1 MHYLKQIIITMI
13 KNPIR
18 LKKVLCVI
26 LLMASVCASASYQL
40 PRVAPTS
47 VGIEPKQLTLL
58 YDSLLTSDLTEL
70 HHLMVVVDGKVVG
83 EIHPTPFKANDK
95 HTLYSVSK
103 TFTAVAVG
111 LAVDDGLVSVE
122 DELVKFFP
130 QYASTIKGI
139 KIKDVLTMRSGF
151 KTNGGMRNSQHDWV
165 DYYLS
170 RPLVA
175 TPGTKYSYD
184 SIETYLL
191 SVVVQQV
198 TGKDVLTL
206 LNERVFYPMGINDV
220 EWEMCPKGFITGGW
234 GIYMTAEAQAMFG
247 QLLLQKGKWN
257 GRQLV
262 SEKWVDEMMTV
273 RVVRKAANDYGYQIW
288 LCEYPGAWR
297 ADGAYGQYIIIVP
310 QKNMV
315 VVLNQCSKSKGW
327 PERGNIWNTVVKN
340 SKGCAIE
347 GEPDELEALAQYE
360 ANASL
365 PLLQGAADNVLAK
378 KYNGKEFKL
387 DENKLGWESVK
398 LNFEKDKIVLDV
410 VDAEGKKSA
419 IAMGYNQWL
428 ISQLAGYP
436 HYSISAKGRFTG
448 ITGPFYAGSCYAWNN
463 DNTLSAKIHYTNW
476 ITSLKL
482 DFKFNEKG
490 GLQIEIEENFLKKPF
505 AVTGR

>member
-1 MHYLKQIIITMI
+1 MI
-13 KNPIR
+13 KSQLR
-18 LKKVLCVI
+18 LKTLLCAIV
-26 LLMASVCASASYQL
+26 LMASVCASAAYRL
-40 PRVAPTS
+40 PRTTPTS
-47 VGIEPKQLTLL
+47 AGIEPKQFELL
-58 YDSLLTSDLTEL
+58 YDSLLSSDITEI
-70 HHLMVVVDGKVVG
+70 HHLMVVVDGKVAG
-83 EIHPTPFKANDK
+83 EIHPAPFKASDR

-111 LAVDDGLVSVE
+111 LAVDDGLLSVE

-130 QYASTIKGI
+130 QYAQYIGGI
-139 KIKDVLTMRSGF
+139 KVKDVLTMRSGF
-151 KTNGGMRNSQHDWV
+151 KTNGGMRNSQTDWV

-191 SVVVQQV
+191 SAIVQQV

-206 LNERVFYPMGINDV
+206 LNERVFFPMGIDDV
-220 EWEMCPKGFITGGW
+220 EWERCPKGIVTAGW

-247 QLLLQKGKWN
+247 QLLLQKGNWK
-257 GRQLV
+257 GQQLV
-262 SEKWVDEMMTV
+262 SQEWVEDMMTV
-273 RVVRKAANDYGYQIW
+273 RVVRKASNDYGYQIW

-327 PERGNIWNTVVKN
+327 PERSNIWHTVVKN
-340 SKGCAIE
+340 AHGCAIE
-347 GEPDELEALAQYE
+347 GEPDELENLAKFE

-365 PLLQGAADNVLAK
+365 PLLKGDATNVLAK
-378 KYNGKEFKL
+378 KYNGKEYKL
-387 DENKLGWESVK
+387 PKNKLGWKSIK
-398 LNFEKDKIVLDV
+398 FNFEPNKFTLNV

-419 IAMGYNQWL
+419 IAMGYNEWL
-428 ISQLAGYP
+428 MSDLAGYP

-448 ITGPFYAGSCYAWNN
+448 ITGPFTTGACYAWNN

-490 GLQIEIEENFLKKPF
+490 GLQIEIVENFLKQPF
-505 AVTGR
+505 TIEVE